1 MENTFNLNDKIG
13 VIVTRF
19 PRAMEIFKKYQI
31 DFCCGGDRPLEL
43 AVKENNLDG
52 NMVIEELNEEY
63 KTYVTEAI
71 KDRDWKWTIIEEF
84 KGWISTVIVHFLLSY
99 KS

>member
-71 KDRDWKWTIIEEF
+71 KDRD
-84 KGWISTVIVHFLLSY
+84 
-99 KS
+99 